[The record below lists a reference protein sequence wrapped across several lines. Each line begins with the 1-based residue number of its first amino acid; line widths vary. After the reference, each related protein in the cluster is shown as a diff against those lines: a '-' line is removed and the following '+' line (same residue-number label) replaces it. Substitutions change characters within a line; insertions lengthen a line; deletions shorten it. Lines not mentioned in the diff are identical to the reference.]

1 MNWAQFRD
9 TLCYLCLAAAV
20 VASWSLYTGA
30 LNKLFKN
37 IIYFKEF
44 SENIKEILKGN
55 KENNN

>member
-1 MNWAQFRD
+1 MSWAQFRD
-9 TLCYLCLAAAV
+9 TLCYLYLAAAV
-20 VASWSLYTGA
+20 VASGSLYTGA